1 MNVFKFNQIRER
13 RTSSLVFR
21 FSLVTGIAL
30 LVVGVISAF
39 VTSYIER
46 RALLAEI
53 EKQAVRTAELLAHNI
68 ASSMFTF
75 NQYKI
80 NGTVAAFGNDPA
92 IKYIEVKD
100 SSGKINTF
108 RGEKKDLTATLA
120 VNRPV
125 YFNTK

>member
-13 RTSSLVFR
+13 RKSGLVFR

-53 EKQAVRTAELLAHNI
+53 EKQASAPPN
-68 ASSMFTF
+68 F
-75 NQYKI
+75 
-80 NGTVAAFGNDPA
+80 
-92 IKYIEVKD
+92 
-100 SSGKINTF
+100 
-108 RGEKKDLTATLA
+108 
-120 VNRPV
+120 
-125 YFNTK
+125 